1 MKIDQET
8 VEKFER
14 TTREN
19 KYECRRKTLRS
30 IKARFSAETE
40 DLLINVEENH
50 KRSSVGNMCKVKTSL
65 LKL

>member
-40 DLLINVEENH
+40 DF
-50 KRSSVGNMCKVKTSL
+50 
-65 LKL
+65 